1 MSLLKYL
8 PGLDSYRGRYLYLSA
23 LAFIIF
29 CSFAI
34 INWSYINDSSQQTSQ
49 NIIKRQENSLAL
61 EQIISQYQLIRIQ
74 IYQFSLNPEQ
84 VSPITINDSIIHL
97 LDLTSNLDIRLY
109 DNIDAEVFNNFIFQI
124 PIKLHELTLDFLR
137 TRTNPDLWIPAIRV
151 MTEELLPVNTEI
163 IILLDELIDAVS
175 QDEDESSKLKNS
187 LLKFKVTWLS
197 TIAEFRLL
205 ASNRMGIFDTSANS
219 IDSRVANIE
228 LYINIAR
235 KQLAEIETMLSKPG
249 YQYLREQLFTELKQH
264 IDQWMAIHKK
274 AKSLLLN
281 RDWRSDIP
289 ALVKI
294 DRLLDEF
301 NKTFTTLTDELQ
313 EQSVKDVQSL
323 NDNNRAYSLF
333 FLILGILLLIIL
345 TLIYFYIDRN
355 VLLPI
360 AQTTRA
366 LLLQSQGI
374 SQELLTSTK
383 TAETRQLIEAFNMMR
398 EQINHREN
406 RLDYM
411 AHHDNLTHLPNRL
424 VFNERL
430 EHAIRLTDRGG
441 KQVAL
446 MLLDLDRFKL
456 VNDTLGH
463 VFGDKLLQQTAQ
475 RLKECMRA
483 EDTIAR
489 LGGDEFAIIL
499 ENIRT
504 TKEVDSFAR
513 KIINLF
519 QHPFYIDAQ
528 EIFASTSIGIAI
540 SPSDTNEA
548 TSLIRFADVAMYESK
563 NRGRN
568 QFTFFTQDLEDSEQ
582 SIINFENMLRDA
594 LEKNEFELH
603 YQPII
608 DSDKKNSLISE
619 AFLRWN
625 HPARG
630 LLMPID
636 FLPVLDNPELL
647 FDLTRWVISKAQNF
661 QLKAKQILNI
671 IPVISINLPSEI
683 FQQKHYRK
691 KLQKILLNDIQ
702 HPDCFIL
709 EITEITLLADMMNT
723 AQLLQ
728 QIHNA
733 GFRIALDDFGSG
745 QSSLSHL
752 HSFPIDTLK
761 IDREIIR
768 DILQN
773 QSNANL
779 VSAIISLGQELG
791 ISVIAEGVE
800 NQRQHD
806 FLVKKGAYLFQG
818 FHFFRPMDAD
828 EYLKLLKSYTE

>member
-23 LAFIIF
+23 LAFVIF

-34 INWSYINDSSQQTSQ
+34 INWNYINNSSQQTRQ
-49 NIIKRQENSLAL
+49 NIIKRQQNSLAL
-61 EQIISQYQLIRIQ
+61 QQIISQYQLIRIQ

-84 VSPITINDSIIHL
+84 VSPIVINDSMVRL
-97 LDLTSNLDIRLY
+97 LNLTSNLDIRLY
-109 DNIDAEVFNNFIFQI
+109 DNIDAEVFNNFIIQI

-163 IILLDELIDAVS
+163 NILLDETIDAAS
-175 QDEDESSKLKNS
+175 QHEKESSQLRIG
-187 LLKFKVTWLS
+187 LLEFKATWLS
-197 TIAEFRLL
+197 AIAEFRLL

-219 IDSRVANIE
+219 ISSRVANIE

-235 KQLAEIETMLSKPG
+235 KQLVEIEKILSKPG
-249 YQYLREQLFTELKQH
+249 YLFIREQLFTELKQH
-264 IDQWMAIHKK
+264 IGQWLDIHNK

-281 RDWRSDIP
+281 KDWRSDIP

-294 DRLLDEF
+294 DNLLDEF
-301 NKTFTTLTDELQ
+301 NKTFTILSDELQ
-313 EQSVKDVQSL
+313 KQSVNDAQSL
-323 NDNNRAYSLF
+323 NANNRAYSLF

-345 TLIYFYIDRN
+345 TVIYFYIDRN

-360 AQTTRA
+360 TQTTRA

-374 SQELLTSTK
+374 SQELLIPTK
-383 TAETRQLIEAFNMMR
+383 TAETRQLIDAFNMMR

-411 AHHDNLTHLPNRL
+411 AHHDNLTHLPNRI

-441 KQVAL
+441 NQVAL

-475 RLKECMRA
+475 RLKECMRT

-499 ENIRT
+499 ENIKT

-519 QHPFYIDAQ
+519 QLPFYIDEQ

-540 SPSDTNEA
+540 SPSDSNEA
-548 TSLIRFADVAMYESK
+548 PTLIRYADVAMYESK

-568 QFTFFTQDLEDSEQ
+568 QFTFFTSDLEDSEQ
-582 SIINFENMLRDA
+582 SIINFENMLHEA
-594 LEKNEFELH
+594 LQKNEFELH
-603 YQPII
+603 YQPIV
-608 DSDKKNSLISE
+608 DSYKKNSLISE
-619 AFLRWN
+619 AFIRWN

-636 FLPVLDNPELL
+636 FIPVLDNSELL
-647 FDLTRWVISKAQNF
+647 FELTSWVINKAQSF
-661 QLKAKQILNI
+661 QLKAKQLLNI
-671 IPVISINLPSEI
+671 IPVISINLPSSI

-709 EITEITLLADMMNT
+709 EITENTLLADMMNT

-728 QIHNA
+728 QLHNA
-733 GFRIALDDFGSG
+733 GFRIALDDFGTG
-745 QSSLSHL
+745 QSSLSNL
-752 HSFPIDTLK
+752 RSFPIDTLK

-768 DILQN
+768 DISLDK
-773 QSNANL
+773 SSANL
-779 VSAIISLGQELG
+779 VSAIIGLGQDLG

-800 NQRQHD
+800 NRRQHD
-806 FLVKKGAYLFQG
+806 FLVEKGAYLFQG

-828 EYLKLLKSYTE
+828 EYLKLLKSYTD